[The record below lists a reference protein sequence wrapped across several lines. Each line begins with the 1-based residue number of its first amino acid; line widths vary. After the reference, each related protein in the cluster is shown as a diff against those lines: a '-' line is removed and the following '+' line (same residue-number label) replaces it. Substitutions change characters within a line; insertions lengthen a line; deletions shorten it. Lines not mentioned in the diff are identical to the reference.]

1 MKNGGWVCPEHL
13 LSTKL
18 TQEGEDV
25 TVPAVEQ
32 LAVQL
37 VIGEGLPLENK
48 TKTGDLNCAPPGWAG
63 SPQKRKRNHP
73 RWLPAEWI

>member
-1 MKNGGWVCPEHL
+1 MKNVGWVCPEHL
-13 LSTKL
+13 LSTEL
-18 TQEGEDV
+18 AQEREHV

-37 VIGEGLPLENK
+37 VIREGLSLENK

-63 SPQKRKRNHP
+63 APQERKLNRP
-73 RWLPAEWI
+73 RWLPAGWI